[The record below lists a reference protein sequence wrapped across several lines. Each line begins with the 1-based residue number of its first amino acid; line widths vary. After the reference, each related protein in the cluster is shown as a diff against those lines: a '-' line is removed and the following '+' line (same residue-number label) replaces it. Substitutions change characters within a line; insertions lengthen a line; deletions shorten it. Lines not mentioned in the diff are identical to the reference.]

1 MSPLPE
7 NVDMKQ
13 HATINK
19 QLKHVSKS
27 DMKAI
32 FSEMEWFIQK
42 QITPQHVNSQTWYG
56 VICV

>member
-1 MSPLPE
+1 MF
-7 NVDMKQ
+7 K
-13 HATINK
+13 
-19 QLKHVSKS
+19 KS